1 MILLFVVL
9 YILVIWIVCSKREP
23 ENFRRVKEMYR
34 TFLEHMREHNVD
46 PRFDRLKN
54 QTVLVAYKGRSHEI
68 GYNTNKGYEIGLC
81 IDGEPNQIFHVLLH
95 ELAHCTVDD
104 YEHNSNFWKNFNDLK
119 TICTKIGLYQPIPQK
134 ETFCGRYIQDP

>member
-1 MILLFVVL
+1 
-9 YILVIWIVCSKREP
+9 
-23 ENFRRVKEMYR
+23 MYR
-34 TFLEHMREHNVD
+34 TLIDHIREHNDD
-46 PRFDRLKN
+46 PRFDILKN
-54 QTVLVAYKGRSHEI
+54 ETVLVAYKGRTHEI

-119 TICTKIGLYQPIPQK
+119 IICTKIGLYRTIPQK
-134 ETFCGRYIQDP
+134 EVFCGKYIQDL

>member
-1 MILLFVVL
+1 MFLFLILYAVVAW
-9 YILVIWIVCSKREP
+9 ILWTTREP
-23 ENFRRVKEMYR
+23 SNFTKVKEMYR
-34 TFLEHMREHNVD
+34 TFIDHIRENNTD
-46 PRFDRLKN
+46 PRFDALK
-54 QTVLVAYKGRSHEI
+54 TEIVLVAYRDRSHEI

-119 TICTKIGLYQPIPQK
+119 TICTKIGLYETIPQK
-134 ETFCGRYIQDP
+134 EEFCGKHIQDL

>member
-1 MILLFVVL
+1 MFLFLIL
-9 YILVIWIVCSKREP
+9 YALVAWTLWTTREP
-23 ENFRRVKEMYR
+23 ENFTKVKEMYR
-34 TFLEHMREHNVD
+34 TFIEHLRENNTD
-46 PRFDRLKN
+46 PRFDGLKN
-54 QTVLVAYKGRSHEI
+54 ETVLVGYKGRTHEI

-119 TICTKIGLYQPIPQK
+119 TICTKIGLYQIIPQK
-134 ETFCGRYIQDP
+134 EKFCGKYIQDL

>member
-1 MILLFVVL
+1 MFLFLIL
-9 YILVIWIVCSKREP
+9 YALVAWTLWTTREP
-23 ENFRRVKEMYR
+23 ENFTKVKEMYK
-34 TFLEHMREHNVD
+34 TFIDHIRKNNTD
-46 PRFDRLKN
+46 PRFDKLKN
-54 QTVLVAYKGRSHEI
+54 GTVLVAYKGRSHEI

-119 TICTKIGLYQPIPQK
+119 TICTKIGLYQMIPQK
-134 ETFCGRYIQDP
+134 EKFCGKHIQDI

>member
-1 MILLFVVL
+1 MFLFLIL
-9 YILVIWIVCSKREP
+9 YALVAWALWTTREP
-23 ENFRRVKEMYR
+23 ENFTKVKEMYR
-34 TFLEHMREHNVD
+34 TFIDHIRENNTD

-54 QTVLVAYKGRSHEI
+54 ETVLVAYRGRTHEI

-81 IDGEPNQIFHVLLH
+81 IDGDPNQIFHVLLH

-119 TICTKIGLYQPIPQK
+119 TICTKIGLYQIIPQK
-134 ETFCGRYIQDP
+134 EKFCGKHIQDI

>member
-1 MILLFVVL
+1 MLLFIIL
-9 YILVIWIVCSKREP
+9 YALVIWILFSTSEP
-23 ENFRRVKEMYR
+23 DNFRKVKEMYR
-34 TFLEHMREHNVD
+34 TLIDHIREHNTD
-46 PRFDRLKN
+46 PRFDVLKTE
-54 QTVLVAYKGRSHEI
+54 TVLVAYRGRTHEI

-119 TICTKIGLYQPIPQK
+119 AICTKIGLYQMIPQK
-134 ETFCGRYIQDP
+134 EKFCGKHIQDV

>member
-1 MILLFVVL
+1 MLLFL
-9 YILVIWIVCSKREP
+9 ILIILVAWSLWNTREP
-23 ENFRRVKEMYR
+23 KNFTRVKEMYR
-34 TFLEHMREHNVD
+34 TLIEHIREHNDD
-46 PRFDRLKN
+46 PRFERLKN
-54 QTVLVAYKGRSHEI
+54 ETVLVAYKGRSQEI

-119 TICTKIGLYQPIPQK
+119 TLCTKIGIYQTIPAK
-134 ETFCGRYIQDP
+134 EKFCGKYIQDL

>member
-1 MILLFVVL
+1 MFLFLIVYALVVWTL
-9 YILVIWIVCSKREP
+9 WVTREP
-23 ENFRRVKEMYR
+23 ENFTKVKEMYR
-34 TFLEHMREHNVD
+34 TLIDHIRENNTD
-46 PRFDRLKN
+46 PRFDILKN
-54 QTVLVAYKGRSHEI
+54 ETVLVAYKGRSHEI

-119 TICTKIGLYQPIPQK
+119 TICTKIGLYQMIPQK
-134 ETFCGRYIQDP
+134 EKFCGKHIQDI